1 MATIENTPRLFRVR
15 NLSTMEVFNLFS
27 TSKEAAVSAC
37 PIGAF
42 DEVEVEEVL
51 VTTEDGCTN
60 RVFQLR
66 SIPPSAGGIF
76 FRTVN
81 ANTLKPGKT
90 VFIKKVGDYD
100 RSRGK
105 YCCIQWDNIS
115 KSREF
120 KPQQWVITEFTF

>member
-1 MATIENTPRLFRVR
+1 MATIENKPRLFRVR

-27 TSKEAAVSAC
+27 NSKESAVSAC
-37 PIGAF
+37 PVGAY

-66 SIPPSAGGIF
+66 SLPPSVSGIF

-81 ANTLKPGKT
+81 ANTLKPSKT
-90 VFIKKVGDYD
+90 TFIKRVGDYD
-100 RSRGK
+100 RSSGK
-105 YCCIQWDNIS
+105 YCCIQWNDIC